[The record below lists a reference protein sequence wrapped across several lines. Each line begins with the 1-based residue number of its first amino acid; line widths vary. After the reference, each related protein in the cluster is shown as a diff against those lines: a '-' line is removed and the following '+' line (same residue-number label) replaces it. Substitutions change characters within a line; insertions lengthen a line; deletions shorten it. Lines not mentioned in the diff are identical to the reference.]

1 MPSGKFLMHLDPGRL
16 AAYRDREL
24 SEPEA
29 REVAGHLE
37 KCPRCAREAEAATA
51 EWELSLAA
59 DAQFRSRCVPPAD
72 GLEQVLGL
80 IQEWRKSDAAEG
92 PQGQPSSLAE
102 LRRRIGA
109 QLELYFG
116 SETAALLESI
126 ACSRRPADNLI
137 AAVEPL
143 LTAFLGRKAAGVLM
157 RRILEGSDQRLCLD
171 PETA

>member
-1 MPSGKFLMHLDPGRL
+1 MHLDPATL
-16 AAYRDREL
+16 VAYRDREL

-29 REVAGHLE
+29 GEVARHLE
-37 KCPRCAREAEAATA
+37 TCPRCAGEAEAVSQ

-59 DAQFRSRCVPPAD
+59 DAQFRSQCVPPAD

-80 IQEWRKSDAAEG
+80 IQEWRRSAAAEG
-92 PQGQPSSLAE
+92 VAGQPSNLAE
-102 LRRRIGA
+102 LRGRIGA

-137 AAVEPL
+137 TAVEPL

-157 RRILEGSDQRLCLD
+157 RRILEGSDQRLCLS

>member
-1 MPSGKFLMHLDPGRL
+1 MHPDPGRL
-16 AAYRDREL
+16 VAYRDREL

-29 REVAGHLE
+29 RDVARHVAT
-37 KCPRCAREAEAATA
+37 CPRCAREAESASA

-80 IQEWRKSDAAEG
+80 IQEWRRSAAAEG
-92 PQGQPSSLAE
+92 VEGQPSNLAD
-102 LRRRIGA
+102 LRLRIGA

-116 SETAALLESI
+116 SETAVLLESI

-137 AAVEPL
+137 TAVEPL

-157 RRILEGSDQRLCLD
+157 RRILEGSDQRLCFS